1 MIRLTSVENWYQGCM
16 IRRESQNAVIATWT
30 GSALNW
36 PHVDSSLIRLPPCEA
51 TFKQHELRT
60 SLQTKIWMNAHETR
74 AVIGSP
80 LQYGWKEG
88 KFGLEPVL
96 FEGQMS
102 SDFLQDLVCTC
113 KGKSVC
119 SRGCVCFEHNL
130 FCTELCSCQASDLCC
145 NINTHKRDLED
156 EDS

>member
-1 MIRLTSVENWYQGCM
+1 
-16 IRRESQNAVIATWT
+16 
-30 GSALNW
+30 
-36 PHVDSSLIRLPPCEA
+36 
-51 TFKQHELRT
+51 
-60 SLQTKIWMNAHETR
+60 MNAHEAR

-119 SRGCVCFEHNL
+119 SRGCHCVSNRMCPVLNSVH
-130 FCTELCSCQASDLCC
+130 A
-145 NINTHKRDLED
+145 KRQISVVISIHTREI
-156 EDS
+156 

>member
-1 MIRLTSVENWYQGCM
+1 MIRLMSVE
-16 IRRESQNAVIATWT
+16 
-30 GSALNW
+30 
-36 PHVDSSLIRLPPCEA
+36 
-51 TFKQHELRT
+51 
-60 SLQTKIWMNAHETR
+60 IWMNAHEAR

-119 SRGCVCFEHNL
+119 SRGCRCVSNRMCPVLNSVH
-130 FCTELCSCQASDLCC
+130 A
-145 NINTHKRDLED
+145 KRQISVVISIHTREI
-156 EDS
+156 